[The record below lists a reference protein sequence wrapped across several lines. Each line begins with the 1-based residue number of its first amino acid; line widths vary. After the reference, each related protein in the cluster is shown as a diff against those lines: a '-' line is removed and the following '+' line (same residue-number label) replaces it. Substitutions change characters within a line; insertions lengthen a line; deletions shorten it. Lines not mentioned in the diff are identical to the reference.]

1 MYKNDRVTL
10 LLFMSTLGF
19 SQKKMGGNVPTSE
32 NEIKLIDSNFMLAN
46 IQLKLKTINNR
57 ENSSD
62 SIKNTKNNPLIDQI
76 NKLELKYLNLKAKE
90 L

>member
-19 SQKKMGGNVPTSE
+19 SQNKIRGNVPTSE
-32 NEIKLIDSNFMLAN
+32 NEIKLIDGDFMLAN
-46 IQLKLKTINNR
+46 IQLKLKTINKR